1 MSLCFDNDSLHT
13 WGHETLFF
21 GQQIG
26 SSFSHMLLRYFHF
39 DLMVFGIAF
48 FTCEHHLNE
57 CWSRFE
63 WNMHYFLGNINTSDI
78 KCVWLGF
85 GGCLWILVHLTPEL
99 RLVRTKYSGV
109 SVSANRRQLEVFVQ
123 NCAISNRNAFL
134 CHPGAQKVR
143 TLCFP
148 SFQFEL
154 LLNQKLT
161 QSGARRRPD
170 PAASSFGPTSPP
182 LFECL
187 QPSTP
192 IKKVVTLCLEICC
205 LIAFPT
211 QRHSYC

>member
-1 MSLCFDNDSLHT
+1 MSLCFEYDSRRS
-13 WGHETLFF
+13 WGHISLLLA
-21 GQQIG
+21 QQAG
-26 SSFSHMLLRYFHF
+26 SYFSHTLLRCFHF
-39 DLMVFGIAF
+39 DLMISGKSIFK
-48 FTCEHHLNE
+48 CQHHLYE
-57 CWSRFE
+57 SWSRSE

-134 CHPGAQKVR
+134 CHPGHQKVR
-143 TLCFP
+143 ILCFP

-170 PAASSFGPTSPP
+170 PAASPFRPTSPP

-211 QRHSYC
+211 QRHSHC